1 VVMVEV
7 EVMVGVGVG
16 VVVGGA
22 GVVAVGFVGGMAV
35 VVVVVKVEIG
45 VTFDADRED
54 EGLGPAVRRLLESL
68 FPSSEFIMG
77 LTELDDGPWRRWLRE
92 VRRLTEFTEEENE

>member
-1 VVMVEV
+1 MVVV

-16 VVVGGA
+16 PVVGVA

-45 VTFDADRED
+45 VTFDADGED
-54 EGLGPAVRRLLESL
+54 EGLGSAVRRLLESL

-92 VRRLTEFTEEENE
+92 VRRLTELTEEENE